1 MKSLIAAL
9 MLSFVYVLGAIPARA
24 SVYKGILDLGTADPQ
39 TVVDRDFTYGLWRA
53 GLADQVWHLQN
64 TASNKE
70 VFHLSGFWETGM
82 DGGNEIYGARIGVN
96 LGQAV
101 LAGISKVEP
110 LVPALNAIGA
120 ALPPFVSKLN
130 DWTSLDLGAAWRPG
144 NAHVSA
150 LIGGTVTI
158 PISLVYAWANG
169 SNGQRGL

>member
-1 MKSLIAAL
+1 MKTILLLLLAVPSFAA
-9 MLSFVYVLGAIPARA
+9 YQG
-24 SVYKGILDLGTADPQ
+24 KLDLGQADPQ

-70 VFHLSGFWETGM
+70 VFHVSAFWETGM
-82 DGGNEIYGARIGVN
+82 DGGNEIYGARLGIN
-96 LGQAV
+96 LGQSV
-101 LAGISKVEP
+101 V
-110 LVPALNAIGA
+110 A
-120 ALPPFVSKLN
+120 ALSKFEILEPSIAAVVGAFPPFVSKLN